1 MIMIDTAAARP
12 RTRHEGWN
20 RRVRAALPRSM
31 LQWFA
36 VRGRQRGMANDHVSQ
51 GEVATGERFEWFFH
65 TYETAIFGYLWRM
78 TGDREVASDL
88 TQETFVRAWQRFST
102 ISSYD
107 APRSWLFRVATHLAL
122 NYARQSRTRATVDS
136 WAAVEPAYDT
146 PAQADHADQIVDRDA
161 IRVILLSLP
170 PRERAALILHAV
182 YGYSCAEA
190 ARALSISLSAAKV
203 ALWRGREH
211 FRARYLGEERQP

>member
-1 MIMIDTAAARP
+1 MIDTVAARP
-12 RTRHEGWN
+12 GARHEGWN
-20 RRVRAALPRSM
+20 RWVRAALPRGM

-36 VRGRQRGMANDHVSQ
+36 ARGRQRGMANDHVSR
-51 GEVATGERFEWFFH
+51 GEVTTGESFESFFRTH
-65 TYETAIFGYLWRM
+65 EAAIFGYLWRM

-102 ISSYD
+102 ILSYN

-122 NYARQSRTRATVDS
+122 NFARQSRMRATVDS
-136 WAAVEPAYDT
+136 WSAIESAYDP
-146 PAQADHADQIVDRDA
+146 PAHADHADQIADRDS

-170 PRERAALILHAV
+170 PRERAALILHSI
-182 YGYSCAEA
+182 YGYSCAELA
-190 ARALSISLSAAKV
+190 QALRISVSAAKV